1 MREYMGNND
10 PKYSRTAKKHEQHH
24 SSKNHNGPRK
34 RPVRRPKKKM
44 SLFSKILL
52 GLALTALV
60 CICSGATLFFM
71 WAKDS
76 PTLSEQRLA
85 SAGSTMI
92 YDSDGNKIMSLG
104 TENRSYVNG

>member
-60 CICSGATLFFM
+60 CIPFRGNVVLHVGKRFTNVVRTAPRQC
-71 WAKDS
+71 
-76 PTLSEQRLA
+76 RLNH
-85 SAGSTMI
+85 
-92 YDSDGNKIMSLG
+92 DL
-104 TENRSYVNG
+104 

>member
-52 GLALTALV
+52 
-60 CICSGATLFFM
+60 
-71 WAKDS
+71 
-76 PTLSEQRLA
+76 
-85 SAGSTMI
+85 
-92 YDSDGNKIMSLG
+92 
-104 TENRSYVNG
+104 

>member
-34 RPVRRPKKKM
+34 RPVRRPKKKL

-52 GLALTALV
+52 SASVPGQR
-60 CICSGATLFFM
+60 CSSCGQKIHQRCQNSA
-71 WAKDS
+71 S
-76 PTLSEQRLA
+76 PVQA
-85 SAGSTMI
+85 QP
-92 YDSDGNKIMSLG
+92 
-104 TENRSYVNG
+104 